1 MTGRLGPLIVTIA
14 AASTVLQSCG
24 SAGPEPDIRFVDQ
37 APDSH
42 VVDPLALV
50 VSIDAGGKLTLNQI
64 ETGTIA
70 NPAVLN
76 EKLRTIIDDRRRSS
90 VYENEVL
97 IEMVG
102 TIAYEDIDALISSL
116 KPLELSRIT
125 VAAR

>member
-50 VSIDAGGKLTLNQI
+50 ASIDAGGKLTLNQI

-76 EKLRTIIDDRRRSS
+76 EKLRSIIDDRRRSS